1 MQKKGGAKVMVRVPP
16 AQLSVSEE
24 ALQLPAG
31 WATVVTGSWLHL
43 VLG

>member
-1 MQKKGGAKVMVRVPP
+1 MQKKGGAKVMVRVP